1 MRLIVFIRAGRGTG
15 GEWVS
20 NNETRDFW
28 IQVKC
33 PELVRIW
40 KIALRGRE
48 TNTHRI
54 YRWRLEASTDGENF
68 LTLFSAPNPTYL
80 GNEVQQ
86 FEVDTVYKYNYYRL
100 LCLEAEPSNPGL
112 SYMQLFIYSY

>member
-1 MRLIVFIRAGRGTG
+1 MWIQILGKFYRDTFHLLDRWVAAITFIATASSQLNNNYKASNAFNYYTGRRGTG

-54 YRWRLEASTDGENF
+54 YRWRLEAFTDGENF
-68 LTLFSAPNPTYL
+68 FDAVSSA
-80 GNEVQQ
+80 ES
-86 FEVDTVYKYNYYRL
+86 D
-100 LCLEAEPSNPGL
+100 L
-112 SYMQLFIYSY
+112 SWK